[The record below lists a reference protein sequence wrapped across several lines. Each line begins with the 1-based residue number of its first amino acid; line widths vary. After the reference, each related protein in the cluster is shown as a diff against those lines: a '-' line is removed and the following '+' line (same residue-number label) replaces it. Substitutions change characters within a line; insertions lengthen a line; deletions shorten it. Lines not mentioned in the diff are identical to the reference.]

1 MGALRFIR
9 GVSIFIVKKMTA
21 LRSAN
26 SSLQKMAVLTSFFKG
41 ETYGHLGP
49 QMAATIIEDHVYCEC
64 IVIAVSREDDRILL
78 KKALADYFGSHRP
91 IIGFS
96 ALSGREDLFSLAAE
110 LKAEGAITILAGPQ
124 ANVDFLGEKGWR
136 HQPYQFKGLWESFSY
151 GLQGPAEQ
159 VIPLLS
165 HLNTT
170 DALSIPG
177 LLVAESDGSIR
188 QNAPKDWDPKY
199 LGKVRWDNIYLL
211 TKNGLTPLNVR
222 TGQVLQHIG
231 CPHATRTTAPRI
243 DYPASI
249 SAGYGKKIKLR
260 LRGCS
265 FCDVAVDKGFHGKLD
280 MESVISQLQWLPETP
295 DGRKIAFELINEYPL
310 PVLSD
315 LLDEAYSRDI
325 GLSQINLT
333 LRADGLISGIQ
344 QLKALLAVTA
354 RRGIFVLLSSIGFE
368 SFDDRILRNL
378 NKGLSVAENL
388 QAIRLMRDLK
398 DEFGDT
404 FGYSSREGAN
414 HGFIHPTAWDTKETS
429 AEIQKIIYLYGLQN
443 DILPVHSTPLIIHHA
458 SGLGDW
464 IREIERREKLWF
476 KRYGTVI
483 GWWDPPQHIS
493 QR

>member
-1 MGALRFIR
+1 
-9 GVSIFIVKKMTA
+9 
-21 LRSAN
+21 
-26 SSLQKMAVLTSFFKG
+26 MAVITSFFKG
-41 ETYGHLGP
+41 ETYGLLGP
-49 QMAATIIEDHVYCEC
+49 QMAATIIEDHVPCEC
-64 IVIAVSREDDRILL
+64 IVIAVSREDDRFLL
-78 KKALADYFGSHRP
+78 KKALADYFGAHRP

-110 LKAEGAITILAGPQ
+110 LKTEGAITILAGPQ
-124 ANVDFLGEKGWR
+124 ANVDFSGEKGWR
-136 HQPYQFKGLWESFSY
+136 DQPHRFKGLWESFSY

-159 VIPLLS
+159 VIPLLRR
-165 HLNTT
+165 LNTT
-170 DALSIPG
+170 DASSVPG
-177 LLVAESDGSIR
+177 LLVADADGTVR
-188 QNAPKDWDPKY
+188 QNAPKIWESNY
-199 LGKVRWDNIYLL
+199 LGKVRWDNIYIPAQ
-211 TKNGLTPLNVR
+211 NGLEPLNVR

-231 CPHATRTTAPRI
+231 CPHAARNTEPRI

-249 SAGYGKKIKLR
+249 SVGHRKTIGLR

-280 MESVISQLQWLPETP
+280 TETVIEQICCLPETR
-295 DGRKIAFELINEYPL
+295 DGRKIPFELINEYPL
-310 PVLSD
+310 PVISD
-315 LLDEAYSRDI
+315 LLDAVHSRDI

-344 QLKALLAVTA
+344 HLKALLAVTA

-398 DEFGDT
+398 NEFGDA

-414 HGFIHPTAWDTKETS
+414 HGFIHPTAWDTEETA
-429 AEIQKIIYLYGLQN
+429 AEIQKTISLYALQN
-443 DILPVHSTPLIIHHA
+443 DILPPHSTPLVIHHA
-458 SGLGDW
+458 SALGDW
-464 IREIERREKLWF
+464 IREIEGREQVWF

-483 GWWDPPQHIS
+483 GWWDTPRRI
-493 QR
+493 